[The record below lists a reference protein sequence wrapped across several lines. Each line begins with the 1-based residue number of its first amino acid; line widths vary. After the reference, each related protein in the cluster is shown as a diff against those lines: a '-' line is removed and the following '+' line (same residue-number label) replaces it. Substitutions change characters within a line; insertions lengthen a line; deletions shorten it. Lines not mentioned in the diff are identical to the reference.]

1 MATQF
6 LSDTQETSDI
16 INPRGYAPSGSIII
30 AFFGAMNASDEKWQ
44 IEMAEYDKAPADR
57 VWAPTHATDFLNARH
72 PPGTSIDLTT
82 TPPQIP
88 INLWE
93 GPRHGNRVF
102 EIPVADG
109 FVYRV
114 TLVYKIVSNVLN
126 LTNTSVTAC
135 WEEAKTKTWL

>member
-1 MATQF
+1 MAKQF

-16 INPRGYAPSGSIII
+16 INPEGYAPSGGIIL
-30 AFFGAMNASDEKWQ
+30 AFFGTMNTTDEKWQ

-57 VWAPTHATDFLNARH
+57 VWVATHSTDFLTAAS
-72 PPGTSIDLTT
+72 PPGSSINLGG
-82 TPPQIP
+82 TPPVIP
-88 INLWE
+88 VNLWE

-102 EIPVADG
+102 EVPTADG

-114 TLVYKIVSNVLN
+114 RLVYKGGSSTSLTN
-126 LTNTSVTAC
+126 LTVTAC